1 MVTTTGRAT
10 DALER
15 VRPALTRFGPALA
28 ILVFQLVVFPM
39 PGGVFVRGL
48 TVGLLGALVAVGMAL
63 IFRANA
69 IINFAQADLGSVPV
83 VLVVNLIAFS
93 GMSYWLAFPL
103 GLVVAAA
110 VGAVVE
116 LAVIRRFFDASR
128 LILTVVTIGLATA
141 LAAAGLLLPRLWGER
156 PQSLPLDIPWDVHL
170 SIDPIVLDG
179 DDLVALVLAP
189 VAMVLLALFMRRTD
203 IGVAVRAASER
214 ADRASLLGV
223 PVRRLETVV
232 WIIAAVLA
240 FVGAYLRAGV
250 VGLPIGGSVLTFGF
264 LLRTLAALV
273 LGRMT
278 DLPAVAAAAVTIGL
292 LEQGVGWNA
301 SSPLL
306 IDPIISAVVIVALL
320 LRRREPVRRSAETS
334 SWQAVADVRPV
345 PPELRL
351 VPEVRITTVAL
362 TVAVVVLAVALP
374 HVLNPAQS
382 LLASAM
388 LIFAI
393 VGLSLLVLTGWA
405 GQVSLGQMGFVALG
419 AALGGVATGEWGLDL
434 SLALL
439 VSGTAGAVTAILVG
453 LPALRLRG
461 MLLAVTTFAF
471 GLTMSSFFLNRRFFD
486 WIPTGRIERPPLFG
500 VIDYDSPTGVYYL
513 VLACLVI
520 VAVGLRGVRASRAG
534 RVMIAVRENEASARS
549 FAVHTTRVKLMSFA
563 LSGFIAAFAGC
574 LFVHHQQAF
583 GPQTY
588 LPFVSFEVFIMVVI
602 GGLGSMVGVLLGALY
617 VNAADWFLP
626 SEWRFLASSLG
637 VVLVLMIL
645 PSGLAGGLYRLRD
658 HLLRLVAR
666 RRDIVVPSL
675 VADRGEAPLPQV
687 TDTDVES
694 PASPDDDAGDPETA
708 HDDAPVTPGGRAP

>member
-1 MVTTTGRAT
+1 VTDVITRA
-10 DALER
+10 
-15 VRPALTRFGPALA
+15 RPTLARFGPALL
-28 ILVFQLVVFPM
+28 ILAFQLIAFPM

-63 IFRANA
+63 IYRANA
-69 IINFAQADLGSVPV
+69 IINFAQADLGSVPT
-83 VLVVNLIAFS
+83 VLVVNLVAFS
-93 GMSYWLAFPL
+93 GLSYWLAFPL

-116 LAVIRRFFDASR
+116 LAVIRRFFEASR
-128 LILTVVTIGLATA
+128 LILTVVTIGLATL
-141 LAAAGLLLPRLWGER
+141 LAAGGLLLPRLWGER
-156 PQSLPLDIPWDVHL
+156 PQSLPLDIPWDVNL
-170 SIDPIVLDG
+170 SIAPIVLDG

-240 FVGAYLRAGV
+240 FIGAYLRAGV

-278 DLPAVAAAAVTIGL
+278 DLPAVAAAAVAIGL

-306 IDPIISAVVIVALL
+306 IDPIISAVVVVALL
-320 LRRREPVRRSAETS
+320 LRRRDTGRSAGTS

-345 PPELRL
+345 PPELRR

-362 TVAVVVLAVALP
+362 IGTVAVVAVVLP
-374 HVLNPAQS
+374 HVLDPAQS

-405 GQVSLGQMGFVALG
+405 GQVSLGQMGFVGLG
-419 AALGGVATGEWGLDL
+419 AALGAVATGEWGLDL

-439 VSGTAGAVTAILVG
+439 VSGVAGAITAILVG

-461 MLLAVTTFAF
+461 LLLAVTTFAF
-471 GLTMSSFFLNRRFFD
+471 GLTMSSFFLSRRFFD
-486 WIPTGRIERPPLFG
+486 WIPTGRVERPPLFG
-500 VIDYDSPTGVYYL
+500 RIDYDSPTGVYYL

-520 VAVGLRGVRASRAG
+520 IAVALQGVRASRAG
-534 RVMIAVRENEASARS
+534 RVMIAVRDNETAARS
-549 FAVHTTRVKLMSFA
+549 FAVNATRVKLMSFA

-588 LPFVSFEVFIMVVI
+588 SPFVSFEVFTMVVI
-602 GGLGSMVGVLLGALY
+602 GGLGSMVGVVLGALY

-637 VVLVLMIL
+637 VVLVLLIL

-658 HLLRLVAR
+658 QLLRVVAHR
-666 RRDIVVPSL
+666 RAIVVPSL
-675 VADRGEAPLPQV
+675 VADRG
-687 TDTDVES
+687 DTPIPAVE
-694 PASPDDDAGDPETA
+694 PPDAGEVAGDERVVGEDGGHGA
-708 HDDAPVTPGGRAP
+708 LAAPGGSGP